1 MNAPTMAV
9 RAEGL
14 TKHYGGH
21 TAVDGIDLAI
31 PAGSVYGVLG
41 PNGAG
46 KSTTLRMILGVIE
59 PDAGHRSVLGTGHP
73 REAVRRVGF
82 LPEERSLYQDMA
94 ARDSIAF
101 MGAMRGLP
109 WKDAR
114 SRGERMMEHFGLG
127 DLTRSRIKRLSKG
140 QAQLIQLICSIV
152 HEPDLLVLDEPFS
165 GLDPV
170 NQGIMERIILEERAR
185 GATVLFST
193 HVMGH
198 AERMCDRIVV
208 IGGGRVRFEGTVD
221 TARSLLPSRI
231 RWRPERDAES
241 MIGSMPDGSVLKDG
255 EWEMASGVDAST
267 AFAAIMASGLGVS
280 SLSVEKASLH
290 DAFVR
295 IVGGRP
301 EHAR

>member
-1 MNAPTMAV
+1 MDAKSMAIE
-9 RAEGL
+9 AEGL
-14 TKHYGGH
+14 VKRYGAR

-31 PAGSVYGVLG
+31 PRGSIYGVLG

-46 KSTTLRMILGVIE
+46 KSTTLRMVMGVIE
-59 PDAGHRSVLGTGHP
+59 PDGGHRTVLGTDHP
-73 REAVRRVGF
+73 RDAVRRVGF

-101 MGAMRGLP
+101 MGAMRGLA
-109 WKDAR
+109 WRDAR
-114 SRGERMMEHFGLG
+114 SRGERMMGHFGLG
-127 DLTRSRIKRLSKG
+127 DLTRNRIKRLSKG
-140 QAQLIQLICSIV
+140 QAQLIQLICAIV

-170 NQGIMERIILEERAR
+170 NQGIMERIIMEERAR

-221 TARSLLPSRI
+221 EARSILPGRI

-241 MIGSMPDGSVLKDG
+241 ISGSMPEGSILKEG
-255 EWEMASGVDAST
+255 EWEMAPGIDASA
-267 AFAAIMASGLGVS
+267 AFAVITASGLGVS
-280 SLSVEKASLH
+280 SLSVEKATLH

-295 IVGGRP
+295 IVGEER
-301 EHAR
+301 ENVR